1 MSKRWGEN
9 TRFSLCLCI
18 RLTFRRLSFEWPV
31 SGSRFRISCCDT
43 CLFLWRKMPFRA
55 SKHVRSQ
62 CETCPI
68 APRYMAFRKGE
79 ALFRVFH
86 SLKMAISCSISP
98 ENPAQLFNQKPLQ
111 VSNFP
116 NVCQPLESRMLVS
129 NFILLKCGEISIC
142 LPEPYIFIQNNS
154 CFTLHFVII
163 LITLNTKGGLEPAFI
178 SSHLT

>member
-1 MSKRWGEN
+1 M
-9 TRFSLCLCI
+9 CLCT
-18 RLTFRRLSFEWPV
+18 RLTFKRLSFECPV
-31 SGSRFRISCCDT
+31 SCSRFRISCCDT

-55 SKHVRSQ
+55 SKHARSQ

-116 NVCQPLESRMLVS
+116 NVCQPLENRMLVS
-129 NFILLKCGEISIC
+129 DFVLLKCGEISIC
-142 LPEPYIFIQNNS
+142 LPEPYIFIQNNL

-163 LITLNTKGGLEPAFI
+163 LITLNTKGGLEPALIARTLPNEFI
-178 SSHLT
+178 

>member
-1 MSKRWGEN
+1 MG
-9 TRFSLCLCI
+9 
-18 RLTFRRLSFEWPV
+18 
-31 SGSRFRISCCDT
+31 
-43 CLFLWRKMPFRA
+43 PFRVPDSVFLVA
-55 SKHVRSQ
+55 IHAFSYGERCLSEPRNMPYRSAKHALSQ

-68 APRYMAFRKGE
+68 APRYMAFRKCE

-86 SLKMAISCSISP
+86 SLKMAILCSISP

-111 VSNFP
+111 VSNSP

-129 NFILLKCGEISIC
+129 DFILLKCGEISIC

-163 LITLNTKGGLEPAFI
+163 LLTLSAKGGLEPAFI

>member
-1 MSKRWGEN
+1 MGPFRVPDSVFCVAIHAFSYGE
-9 TRFSLCLCI
+9 R
-18 RLTFRRLSFEWPV
+18 
-31 SGSRFRISCCDT
+31 

-55 SKHVRSQ
+55 SKHALSQ

-68 APRYMAFRKGE
+68 APRYMAFRKCE

-111 VSNFP
+111 VSNSP

-129 NFILLKCGEISIC
+129 DFVLLKCGEISIC

-163 LITLNTKGGLEPAFI
+163 LLTLSTKGGLEPAFI

>member
-1 MSKRWGEN
+1 MRRKYAILVVLMYSPDIQTVIVRVA
-9 TRFSLCLCI
+9 RFGFPI
-18 RLTFRRLSFEWPV
+18 PY
-31 SGSRFRISCCDT
+31 
-43 CLFLWRKMPFRA
+43 FLLRYMPFPMA
-55 SKHVRSQ
+55 KDAFPSL
-62 CETCPI
+62 ETCPI
-68 APRYMAFRKGE
+68 APRYMAFRKCE

-86 SLKMAISCSISP
+86 SLKMAILCSISP

-111 VSNFP
+111 VSNSP

-129 NFILLKCGEISIC
+129 DFILLKCGEISIC

-163 LITLNTKGGLEPAFI
+163 LLTLSAKGGLEPAFI